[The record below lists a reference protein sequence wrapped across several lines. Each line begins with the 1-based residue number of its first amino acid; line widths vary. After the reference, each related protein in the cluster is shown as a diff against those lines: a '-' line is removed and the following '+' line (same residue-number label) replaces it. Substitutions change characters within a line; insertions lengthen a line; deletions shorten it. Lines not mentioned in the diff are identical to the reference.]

1 MTEPYSLPAR
11 KPTWLRKKI
20 GLASIGALKK
30 ELREK
35 NLHTVCE
42 SARCPNIGE
51 CFARKAATFMILGD
65 ACTRACAFCAV
76 GKGAM
81 AAPDPAEPLNVALMA
96 RRMGLSHV
104 VVTSVTRDDLADGGA
119 GHFAE
124 TVRAV
129 RAHCPGAAVELLI
142 PDFNGDEKALAAI
155 LAERPDVLNHNVE
168 TVPSLYPM
176 VRPRADFGQSLEV
189 LRRVADA
196 GITAK
201 SGIMAGLGETEEE
214 LVFTMEKLKNS
225 GIRILTLGQYLAPS
239 RRHAP
244 VARYFEGDWF
254 ERMAVTG
261 RKIGIERVFAGPF
274 VRSSYMA
281 DKAGVL

>member
-1 MTEPYSLPAR
+1 
-11 KPTWLRKKI
+11 
-20 GLASIGALKK
+20 
-30 ELREK
+30 
-35 NLHTVCE
+35 VCE

-65 ACTRACAFCAV
+65 ACSRACTFCAV
-76 GKGAM
+76 GKGDM
-81 AAPDPAEPLNVALMA
+81 PAPDPAEPLNVALMA

-104 VVTSVTRDDLADGGA
+104 VVTSVTRDDLVDGGA

-129 RAHCPGAAVELLI
+129 RAQCPGAAVELLI
-142 PDFNGDEKALAAI
+142 PDFNGNEKALAAI

-168 TVPSLYPM
+168 TVPSLYPI
-176 VRPRADFGQSLEV
+176 VRPRADFGQSLEI

-244 VARYFEGDWF
+244 VARYFEEEWF

-281 DKAGVL
+281 DKAGAL